1 MPPKHYPASKIFIY
15 FVRQNAAKRSRIIGH
30 CRTFAPVREIDLKA
44 RALLIR
50 TQIIRHSGEGSLIQ
64 VIAVRAQS
72 GLCKATETN
81 TRTVLDN
88 NDAYFLLAER
98 VR

>member
-1 MPPKHYPASKIFIY
+1 MPP
-15 FVRQNAAKRSRIIGH
+15 NGH
-30 CRTFAPVREIDLKA
+30 GLPNPNCRTFAPVREIDLKA

-81 TRTVLDN
+81 TRFSTTMMPTS
-88 NDAYFLLAER
+88 Y
-98 VR
+98 